1 MSRIGRQAGCADA
14 LIATVALPAAAAAA
28 AVDMSSSLKTVVV
41 LCICSADE
49 SIVSRDRSVRRSLQR
64 LVTQTVTIDNTQYS
78 RINCNAENSQK
89 FDRSYLLESCYASA
103 LLAMALCPSVCLS
116 VRPSQVGVVLKRLNV
131 GSRTQHHTIAR
142 DSSFLT
148 PKISAKFDRGH
159 PLRGCQMQV
168 WWVKIVDF

>member
-1 MSRIGRQAGCADA
+1 MAAVSGKLSRMGRQAGCADA
-14 LIATVALPAAAAAA
+14 LIATVALPAAAAA

-103 LLAMALCPSVCLS
+103 VLAMALCPSVCLS

-131 GSRTQHHTIAR
+131 GSRTQHHTIA
-142 DSSFLT
+142 
-148 PKISAKFDRGH
+148 
-159 PLRGCQMQV
+159 
-168 WWVKIVDF
+168 